1 MQSWTVFYFELAQ
14 IVRHFE
20 TALAFVCSQILFNY
34 DVN

>member
-14 IVRHFE
+14 IVLHFE